1 MKEGISCTMFVVVTT
16 HYLFTHNVFD
26 IITYTILMEWQFQDS
41 TSIGGYR
48 LYECLLL
55 DNMMLDKPC
64 PKGVLNNW
72 SGETS
77 PYLRVLQVL
86 CYYINL
92 EKVTHTQKI
101 LLTSSLSLR
110 ITTYTTLDCGSFKI
124 QGCFLK
130 LRRKRCVGVYLLM
143 IDQYGLEYED
153 INRR

>member
-1 MKEGISCTMFVVVTT
+1 MTLVLARPLNLCVEMTLARPLNLCVEMTLVLARPLDAAHVLSTKMFEI
-16 HYLFTHNVFD
+16 LE
-26 IITYTILMEWQFQDS
+26 YTEILNINHCWTNPVQ
-41 TSIGGYR
+41 R
-48 LYECLLL
+48 
-55 DNMMLDKPC
+55 
-64 PKGVLNNW
+64 VLNNW

-130 LRRKRCVGVYLLM
+130 LRRKRCVSL
-143 IDQYGLEYED
+143 DD
-153 INRR
+153 